1 MVEDLLP
8 KCVRTISSANRTVC
22 ALEAGYLNYVDAN
35 APRIMYTAVPVE
47 PRADIS
53 DAVLPAGIEVEF
65 DLVRI
70 SPTVD
75 WVWVRR
81 KM

>member
-1 MVEDLLP
+1 M
-8 KCVRTISSANRTVC
+8 CTA
-22 ALEAGYLNYVDAN
+22 AL
-35 APRIMYTAVPVE
+35 VE

-53 DAVLPAGIEVEF
+53 VAVLPAGIEVEF

-81 KM
+81 KTQVAIDGEVVLAERLIAEADSRSVAIVLEP